1 MRIISHRGNLNGPN
15 PDMENR
21 IDYIDAA
28 LHAGFD
34 VEVDVWKI
42 GNTVYL
48 GHDGRQD
55 AMPIHYYENPKLWFH
70 CKNVEAFNH
79 FRLLVYIPHKL
90 KYFWHQ
96 TDDYCLTS
104 NEKIWVYPGKPL
116 VYDSIAVLPETVTYS
131 HRELRECH
139 AICTDYA
146 QRYYD
151 IFEEY

>member
-1 MRIISHRGNLNGPN
+1 MRIISHRGNLNGPT

-21 IDYIDAA
+21 SVYIRGA
-28 LHAGFD
+28 LYAGFN

-42 GNTVYL
+42 GDSVYL
-48 GHDGRQD
+48 GHDE
-55 AMPIHYYENPKLWFH
+55 PIEELPHDIGNDPRVWFH
-70 CKNVEAFNH
+70 CKNVAALDY
-79 FRLLVYIPHKL
+79 FRLNSNM

-96 TDDYCLTS
+96 TDDYSLTS

-116 VYDSIAVLPETVTYS
+116 RPDSIAVLPETVKYS
-131 HRELRECH
+131 HQELRDCY